1 MSVITE
7 DKLQAP
13 GLYPVRPCRDCTTRR
28 AGCHSS
34 CLKYKVSLR
43 NPNRK
48 RRNPYLYSATSA
60 AKKSGYSQMIRA
72 RQKVND
78 DMDYYFKYNH
88 NR

>member
-13 GLYPVRPCRDCTTRR
+13 GLYPIRPCRDCTTRR
-28 AGCHSS
+28 TGCHGS

-48 RRNPYLYSATSA
+48 KPYLYGATSE
-60 AKKSGYSQMIRA
+60 AKKSGYTQMTRD
-72 RQKVND
+72 RQKVKD